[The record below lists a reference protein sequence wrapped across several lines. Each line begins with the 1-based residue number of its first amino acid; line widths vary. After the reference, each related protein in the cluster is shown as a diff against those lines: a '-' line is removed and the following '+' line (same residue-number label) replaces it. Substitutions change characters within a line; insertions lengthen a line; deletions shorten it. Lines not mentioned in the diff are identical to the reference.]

1 MNCGRQ
7 LLDLSQLNLDGTHS
21 LAKKGREA
29 VAYQGRKKAEISNI
43 FSLTDAHG
51 DVIASTEVIAG
62 NHNDAFE
69 LADNLD
75 QIFSSIK
82 QLGLPIIGPILTL
95 DSAFDTLACRRIC
108 FNRHLIPN
116 ISENKRHRKGH
127 KRGRPRLFEAAI

>member
-1 MNCGRQ
+1 VNCGRQ

-51 DVIASTEVIAG
+51 YVIASTEVIAG

-95 DSAFDTLACRRIC
+95 TAPLTHWLAVGFALTVI
-108 FNRHLIPN
+108 
-116 ISENKRHRKGH
+116 
-127 KRGRPRLFEAAI
+127 